1 MSRLAQLIRDLFS
14 VKCSETE
21 ALRRLLRSDP
31 VAAMPRKLE
40 ASGGGLIR
48 TTSGIFLAIW
58 VAVTDL
64 IVYCK
69 IAISRWRA

>member
-1 MSRLAQLIRDLFS
+1 MRRLAQLIRDLFS

-21 ALRRLLRSDP
+21 ALRHLLLSDP
-31 VAAMPRKLE
+31 MAATPRKLG

-48 TTSGIFLAIW
+48 TTAGIFLAMW

-64 IVYCK
+64 IVYCR
-69 IAISRWRA
+69 IAISRRRA